1 MSCSTRRSF
10 QTPGCWF
17 ARHAELRFLVAELE
31 GKSMGRFDD
40 RFHDP
45 WHSGLGQKDRRECH
59 ADAGLFIGK
68 LI

>member
-1 MSCSTRRSF
+1 MLNPPEF

-17 ARHAELRFLVAELE
+17 ARHAELERE
-31 GKSMGRFDD
+31 SMGGFDD

-45 WHSGLGQKDRRECH
+45 WHPGLGQKDRRECH